1 MLEQHESIQN
11 TMDIKQEL
19 LQSMEIPVNI
29 DTLTSSISGE
39 LTKHRELIKKSTDVI
54 KETMKSFQEQ
64 QDKVLSLE
72 KKYKDNIE
80 QTSRDIEIIE
90 TFTHFIMKTREKYI
104 DVDIKSLEEK
114 IVETCQ
120 EIRDK
125 NRCEELKQT
134 YQKELFIFNE
144 YIQKFIKLINNG
156 NMGTT
161 CSLCLQKTVDT
172 YLDPCGHTGCQDC
185 INKLKQYDTD
195 NYNCHICRKEINSFR
210 PLFFS

>member
-1 MLEQHESIQN
+1 MEYCPFTPLNDTSGILNSPINQILHTIITPQMLEQHESIQT

-39 LTKHRELIKKSTDVI
+39 LTKHRELIKKSTDII

-104 DVDIKSLEEK
+104 DVDI
-114 IVETCQ
+114 T
-120 EIRDK
+120 R
-125 NRCEELKQT
+125 
-134 YQKELFIFNE
+134 
-144 YIQKFIKLINNG
+144 
-156 NMGTT
+156 
-161 CSLCLQKTVDT
+161 
-172 YLDPCGHTGCQDC
+172 
-185 INKLKQYDTD
+185 
-195 NYNCHICRKEINSFR
+195 
-210 PLFFS
+210 